1 MAMRDDDK
9 LVRQL
14 SLLAFLMSQ
23 QRPVTAD
30 EIHEAVE
37 GYGGMTEQ
45 AFLRRFYADRSEI
58 EAMGLRLAVERP
70 GDDPF
75 QGDLYALPPENYYL
89 PELDFD
95 QAELSALQT
104 CLYLLEGQFAYAE
117 PLRLA
122 LQHLTLG
129 RPSPLDDHAA
139 RTVSVNLLGGDYS
152 PEVAAHLTKIE
163 SAISRR
169 KTIRFTYYSIGR
181 DERSDREVDPY
192 SLLYSAGSWYVVGFS
207 HERNATRIFRLSRI
221 EGRITFKTRAEHDF
235 PAPQD
240 FDLSR
245 YRDRAPWQLEGDE
258 QTATIALTPTIAWWV
273 EQMFGAY
280 GTTAI
285 GADGSGVYT
294 TSFNNRRELVA
305 WILGLGAEAQVIEPP
320 ELRAA
325 VVAALELVGERHQ
338 VDGGAPTPLTPAP
351 AAAAPEIVAPAP
363 AAATA
368 PAAGGQG
375 ASERVV
381 PAERFARLLA
391 LMTRLLAACG
401 DSAEAHIPIA
411 ELRASLNLDRKVLED
426 DIGLLNLINFGGG
439 CYALYAQIEGDTVAV
454 QKETYGDRFARPARL
469 SPLEAKALL
478 WALDF
483 IGDRLP
489 IEAGGSLSSVRA
501 KVEAAMGGEAPAHG
515 RARARPGRQLGRRGG
530 GQPRD
535 PRGPAAGDRLLDR
548 VARRDHQAHDRA
560 APARQRPGR
569 LVRGGLLP
577 PRRGA
582 AHLPPRPHPQRRAA
596 GGALHAPRRDR
607 DVGPVHALGRP
618 PAAGRDRGSERL
630 GVVQPGP
637 RPLDA
642 GEAPL
647 ARAFRRRLRAGRDPL
662 RERGLAREG
671 TAQVPG
677 RRRAVRAG
685 RPAPHGRRTGRAGAR
700 RLRGRPQDDR
710 PRLRVGPGGG
720 LALAA
725 PVGDQGDD
733 GEGRGGKGERQRP
746 RRHLGRHVVGA
757 VVRRRVLL
765 ARDDAVADPDHRARA
780 QQRRDARQRRMP
792 RGAPVWRRI
801 IADLISFAAFAR

>member
-14 SLLAFLMSQ
+14 SLVAFLMSQ

-45 AFLRRFYADRSEI
+45 AFLRRFYADRAEI

-95 QAELSALQT
+95 PAELSALQT

-181 DERSDREVDPY
+181 DERSEREVDPY
-192 SLLYSAGSWYVVGFS
+192 CLLYSAGNWYMVGYS
-207 HERNATRIFRLSRI
+207 HEREDTRIFRLSRI
-221 EGRITFKTRAEHDF
+221 EGRITFQTRAEHDF

-245 YRDRAPWQLEGDE
+245 YRDRAPWQLDGDDR
-258 QTATIALTPTIAWWV
+258 TATIALTPTIAWWV

-280 GTTAI
+280 GDHLDRRRRVGRLHDRLRQPSTSWSPGSSASAPRRRSPTRRTCARPSSRPSSSSPTA
-285 GADGSGVYT
+285 T
-294 TSFNNRRELVA
+294 
-305 WILGLGAEAQVIEPP
+305 
-320 ELRAA
+320 RAA
-325 VVAALELVGERHQ
+325 AARL
-338 VDGGAPTPLTPAP
+338 APPTDAPAVPPAGRPPRRPP
-351 AAAAPEIVAPAP
+351 AAAAAQQ
-363 AAATA
+363 T
-368 PAAGGQG
+368 
-375 ASERVV
+375 SERVV

-401 DSAEAHIPIA
+401 DSAEAQIPVA
-411 ELRASLNLDRKVLED
+411 ELRAALNLDRRVLED

-439 CYALYAQIEGDTVAV
+439 CYALYAQLEGDTVV
-454 QKETYGDRFARPARL
+454 VLKETYGDRFARPARL

-489 IEAGGSLSSVRA
+489 IEAGSSLSSVRA
-501 KVEAAMGGEAPAHG
+501 KIEAAIGDDALPTVELG
-515 RARARPGRQLGRRGG
+515 RAQVADSGV
-530 GQPRD
+530 
-535 PRGPAAGDRLLDR
+535 AAAVSQAIREDRLLEIDYWTESRGAITKRQIEPHLLVNAQDAWYVVAHCRRAGGQRTFRLDR
-548 VARRDHQAHDRA
+548 IRSAILLEEHFDRRPEIVGLRARTCPGAPTPSPARPSPRARRCGATPSSPAGCSRST
-560 APARQRPGR
+560 APASASPT
-569 LVRGGLLP
+569 
-577 PRRGA
+577 
-582 AHLPPRPHPQRRAA
+582 
-596 GGALHAPRRDR
+596 APCWSRS
-607 DVGPVHALGRP
+607 PT
-618 PAAGRDRGSERL
+618 PARSGS
-630 GVVQPGP
+630 
-637 RPLDA
+637 
-642 GEAPL
+642 
-647 ARAFRRRLRAGRDPL
+647 
-662 RERGLAREG
+662 
-671 TAQVPG
+671 
-677 RRRAVRAG
+677 
-685 RPAPHGRRTGRAGAR
+685 
-700 RLRGRPQDDR
+700 
-710 PRLRVGPGGG
+710 
-720 LALAA
+720 
-725 PVGDQGDD
+725 
-733 GEGRGGKGERQRP
+733 
-746 RRHLGRHVVGA
+746 
-757 VVRRRVLL
+757 
-765 ARDDAVADPDHRARA
+765 
-780 QQRRDARQRRMP
+780 
-792 RGAPVWRRI
+792 
-801 IADLISFAAFAR
+801 

>member
-14 SLLAFLMSQ
+14 SLVAFLMSQ

-45 AFLRRFYADRSEI
+45 AFLRRFYADRAEI
-58 EAMGLRLAVERP
+58 EAMGIRLAVERP

-95 QAELSALQT
+95 PAELSALQT

-181 DERSDREVDPY
+181 DERSEREIDPY
-192 SLLYSAGSWYVVGFS
+192 SLLYSAGNWYMVGFA
-207 HERNATRIFRLSRI
+207 HEREDTRIFRLSRI

-245 YRDRAPWQLEGDE
+245 YRDRAPWQLEGAE

-273 EQMFGAY
+273 EQMFGGY
-280 GTTAI
+280 GTTEI
-285 GADGSGVYT
+285 GADGAGVYT
-294 TSFNNRRELVA
+294 TPFNNRRELVA
-305 WILGLGAEAQVIEPP
+305 WILGLGAEARVLDPP
-320 ELRAA
+320 ELRDA
-325 VVAALELVGERHQ
+325 VIAALELVGERHQ
-338 VDGGAPTPLTPAP
+338 VDGGRPTPPTR
-351 AAAAPEIVAPAP
+351 AARVTTTAAPAP
-363 AAATA
+363 APATAAATA
-368 PAAGGQG
+368 QQT
-375 ASERVV
+375 SERVV

-401 DSAEAHIPIA
+401 ESREAKIPMA
-411 ELRASLNLDRKVLED
+411 ELRASLNLDRRVLED

-439 CYALYAQIEGDTVAV
+439 CYALYAQIEGDTVVV

-489 IEAGGSLSSVRA
+489 TEAGGSLSSVRA
-501 KVEAAMGGEAPAHG
+501 KVEAAMGVDSMPTVELG
-515 RARARPGRQLGRRGG
+515 RAQVANAGV
-530 GQPRD
+530 
-535 PRGPAAGDRLLDR
+535 AAAVSHAIREDRLLEIEYWTES
-548 VARRDHQAHDRA
+548 
-560 APARQRPGR
+560 
-569 LVRGGLLP
+569 
-577 PRRGA
+577 RGA
-582 AHLPPRPHPQRRAA
+582 ITKRTIEPHLLVNAQDAWYVVAFCRRADDQRTFRLDRIRSAVLLEERFGRRPEIAMSGPYLPWGAHPQPGETVAQSA
-596 GGALHAPRRDR
+596 S
-607 DVGPVHALGRP
+607 VWCN
-618 PAAGRDRGSERL
+618 PA
-630 GVVQPGP
+630 
-637 RPLDA
+637 
-642 GEAPL
+642 L
-647 ARAFRRRLRAGRDPL
+647 ARWMLEKHHS
-662 RERGLAREG
+662 RERFSDGSVLVEIPYASEDWLVKELLKYQGDAVLFEPVALRRTVADLAEEVLDRYGVERPSG
-671 TAQVPG
+671 G
-677 RRRAVRAG
+677 RRRTAAAG
-685 RPAPHGRRTGRAGAR
+685 
-700 RLRGRPQDDR
+700 
-710 PRLRVGPGGG
+710 
-720 LALAA
+720 
-725 PVGDQGDD
+725 
-733 GEGRGGKGERQRP
+733 
-746 RRHLGRHVVGA
+746 
-757 VVRRRVLL
+757 
-765 ARDDAVADPDHRARA
+765 
-780 QQRRDARQRRMP
+780 
-792 RGAPVWRRI
+792 
-801 IADLISFAAFAR
+801 

>member
-14 SLLAFLMSQ
+14 SLVAFLMSQ

-45 AFLRRFYADRSEI
+45 AFLRRFYADRAEI

-95 QAELSALQT
+95 EAELSALQT

-181 DERSDREVDPY
+181 DERSEREVDPY
-192 SLLYSAGSWYVVGFS
+192 SLLYSAGNWYMIGHS
-207 HERNATRIFRLSRI
+207 HERDATRIFRLSRI

-235 PAPQD
+235 RPPQD
-240 FDLSR
+240 FDISR
-245 YRDRAPWQLEGDE
+245 YRDRAPWQLEGPE

-280 GTTAI
+280 GRTAI
-285 GADGSGVYT
+285 GADGSGSYT
-294 TSFNNRRELVA
+294 TDYSNRRELVA
-305 WILGLGAEAQVIEPP
+305 WILGLGADAQVIGPP
-320 ELRAA
+320 DLRAA
-325 VVAALELVGERHQ
+325 VIEALELAGERHQ
-338 VDGGAPTPLTPAP
+338 VGGARPSPAP
-351 AAAAPEIVAPAP
+351 AVAAAPAP
-363 AAATA
+363 ARPGPEPAA
-368 PAAGGQG
+368 PATQG
-375 ASERVV
+375 TPERVV

-401 DSAEAHIPIA
+401 ESAEAQIPIA
-411 ELRASLNLDRKVLED
+411 DLRAALNLDRRVLED

-439 CYALYAQIEGDTVAV
+439 CYALFAQIDGDTVVV

-478 WALDF
+478 WTLDF

-489 IEAGGSLSSVRA
+489 TEAGSSLSSVRA
-501 KVEAAMGGEAPAHG
+501 KVEAAVGGDSLPTVELG
-515 RARARPGRQLGRRGG
+515 RAQVADTGV
-530 GQPRD
+530 
-535 PRGPAAGDRLLDR
+535 AAAVSHAIREDRLLEIEYWTESRGAITKRTIEPHLLVNAQDAWYVVAYCRRAEAQRTFRLDR
-548 VARRDHQAHDRA
+548 IRSALLLEERFPRRPEIAMAGPYLPWGAH
-560 APARQRPGR
+560 PRPGETVAQSASVWCAPSLAR
-569 LVRGGLLP
+569 WMLEKHRSRERFSDGSVLVEIPYASEEWLVKELLKYQGDAVLFEP
-577 PRRGA
+577 VALRRTVA
-582 AHLPPRPHPQRRAA
+582 ELAEE
-596 GGALHAPRRDR
+596 
-607 DVGPVHALGRP
+607 VLGRY
-618 PAAGRDRGSERL
+618 
-630 GVVQPGP
+630 GVDHPSG
-637 RPLDA
+637 
-642 GEAPL
+642 
-647 ARAFRRRLRAGRDPL
+647 
-662 RERGLAREG
+662 
-671 TAQVPG
+671 G
-677 RRRAVRAG
+677 RRRRAPT
-685 RPAPHGRRTGRAGAR
+685 R
-700 RLRGRPQDDR
+700 
-710 PRLRVGPGGG
+710 
-720 LALAA
+720 
-725 PVGDQGDD
+725 
-733 GEGRGGKGERQRP
+733 
-746 RRHLGRHVVGA
+746 
-757 VVRRRVLL
+757 
-765 ARDDAVADPDHRARA
+765 
-780 QQRRDARQRRMP
+780 
-792 RGAPVWRRI
+792 
-801 IADLISFAAFAR
+801 

>member
-14 SLLAFLMSQ
+14 SLVAFLMSQ

-45 AFLRRFYADRSEI
+45 AFLRRFYADRAEI

-95 QAELSALQT
+95 EAELSALQT

-181 DERSDREVDPY
+181 DERSEREVDPY
-192 SLLYSAGSWYVVGFS
+192 SLLYSAGNWYMIGHS
-207 HERNATRIFRLSRI
+207 HERDASRIFRLSRI

-235 PAPQD
+235 RPPQD
-240 FDLSR
+240 FDISR
-245 YRDRAPWQLEGDE
+245 YRDRAPWQLEGPE

-273 EQMFGAY
+273 EQMFGGY
-280 GTTAI
+280 GRTAI
-285 GADGSGVYT
+285 SADGSGVYT
-294 TSFNNRRELVA
+294 TEYSNRRELVA
-305 WILGLGAEAQVIEPP
+305 WILGLGADAQVIGPP
-320 ELRAA
+320 DLRTA
-325 VVAALELVGERHQ
+325 VIEALELVAERHQ
-338 VDGGAPTPLTPAP
+338 VGGARPSPPTATSVVSVP
-351 AAAAPEIVAPAP
+351 AAPEPEPV
-363 AAATA
+363 ATA
-368 PAAGGQG
+368 AQG
-375 ASERVV
+375 TPERVV

-401 DSAEAHIPIA
+401 ESAEAQIPIA
-411 ELRASLNLDRKVLED
+411 DLRAALNLDRRVLED

-439 CYALYAQIEGDTVAV
+439 CYALFAQIDGDTVVV

-478 WALDF
+478 WTLDF

-489 IEAGGSLSSVRA
+489 TEAGSSLSSVRA
-501 KVEAAMGGEAPAHG
+501 KVEAAVGGDSLPTVELG
-515 RARARPGRQLGRRGG
+515 RAQVADNGV
-530 GQPRD
+530 
-535 PRGPAAGDRLLDR
+535 AAAVSHAIREDRLLEIEYWTESRGAITKRTIEPHLLVNAQDAWYVVAYCRRAEAQRTFRLDR
-548 VARRDHQAHDRA
+548 IRSALLLEERFPRRPEIAMAGPYLPWGAHPRPGETVAQSASVWC
-560 APARQRPGR
+560 APALARWMLEKHRSRERFSDGSV
-569 LVRGGLLP
+569 LVEIPYASEEWLVKELLKYQGDAVLFEP
-577 PRRGA
+577 VALRRTVA
-582 AHLPPRPHPQRRAA
+582 DLAEE
-596 GGALHAPRRDR
+596 
-607 DVGPVHALGRP
+607 VLGRYGAHHP
-618 PAAGRDRGSERL
+618 SGG
-630 GVVQPGP
+630 Q
-637 RPLDA
+637 
-642 GEAPL
+642 
-647 ARAFRRRLRAGRDPL
+647 
-662 RERGLAREG
+662 
-671 TAQVPG
+671 
-677 RRRAVRAG
+677 RRRAPTR
-685 RPAPHGRRTGRAGAR
+685 
-700 RLRGRPQDDR
+700 
-710 PRLRVGPGGG
+710 
-720 LALAA
+720 
-725 PVGDQGDD
+725 
-733 GEGRGGKGERQRP
+733 
-746 RRHLGRHVVGA
+746 
-757 VVRRRVLL
+757 
-765 ARDDAVADPDHRARA
+765 
-780 QQRRDARQRRMP
+780 
-792 RGAPVWRRI
+792 
-801 IADLISFAAFAR
+801 

>member
-192 SLLYSAGSWYVVGFS
+192 SLLYSAGNWYVVGFS
-207 HERNATRIFRLSRI
+207 HERDATRIFRLSRI

-245 YRDRAPWQLEGDE
+245 YRDRAPWQLEGTE

-273 EQMFGAY
+273 EQMFGAH
-280 GTTAI
+280 GTTQI

-294 TSFNNRRELVA
+294 TSYNNRRELVS
-305 WILGLGAEAQVIEPP
+305 WILGLGAEAEVVSPP
-320 ELRAA
+320 ELREA
-325 VVAALELVGERHQ
+325 VVEALVLLGERHRS
-338 VDGGAPTPLTPAP
+338 DGGTPPALPSPPAP
-351 AAAAPEIVAPAP
+351 AAPEGATPPTPAP
-363 AAATA
+363 PATGSGTA
-368 PAAGGQG
+368 PASPAT
-375 ASERVV
+375 AERVV

-411 ELRASLNLDRKVLED
+411 ELRESLNLDRRVLED
-426 DIGLLNLINFGGG
+426 DLGLLNLINFGGG

-454 QKETYGDRFARPARL
+454 LKETYGDRFARPARL

-501 KVEAAMGGEAPAHG
+501 KVEAAMGGEGMPTVELG
-515 RARARPGRQLGRRGG
+515 RAQVANAGV
-530 GQPRD
+530 
-535 PRGPAAGDRLLDR
+535 AAAVSHAIREDRLLEIDYWTESRGAITKRTIEPHLLVNAQDAWYVVAFCRRADGQRTFRLDR
-548 VARRDHQAHDRA
+548 IRSAVLLEERFARRPEIAMSG
-560 APARQRPGR
+560 PY
-569 LVRGGLLP
+569 LP
-577 PRRGA
+577 WGE
-582 AHLPPRPHPQRRAA
+582 HPQPGETVAQSASVWCSPSLARWMLEKHPSRERFADGSVLVEIPYASEDWLVKELLKYQGDAVLFEPVALRRTVADLA
-596 GGALHAPRRDR
+596 EEI
-607 DVGPVHALGRP
+607 LGRY
-618 PAAGRDRGSERL
+618 
-630 GVVQPGP
+630 
-637 RPLDA
+637 
-642 GEAPL
+642 
-647 ARAFRRRLRAGRDPL
+647 
-662 RERGLAREG
+662 
-671 TAQVPG
+671 
-677 RRRAVRAG
+677 
-685 RPAPHGRRTGRAGAR
+685 GA
-700 RLRGRPQDDR
+700 DR
-710 PRLRVGPGGG
+710 PTTARV
-720 LALAA
+720 
-725 PVGDQGDD
+725 
-733 GEGRGGKGERQRP
+733 
-746 RRHLGRHVVGA
+746 
-757 VVRRRVLL
+757 
-765 ARDDAVADPDHRARA
+765 
-780 QQRRDARQRRMP
+780 
-792 RGAPVWRRI
+792 
-801 IADLISFAAFAR
+801 S